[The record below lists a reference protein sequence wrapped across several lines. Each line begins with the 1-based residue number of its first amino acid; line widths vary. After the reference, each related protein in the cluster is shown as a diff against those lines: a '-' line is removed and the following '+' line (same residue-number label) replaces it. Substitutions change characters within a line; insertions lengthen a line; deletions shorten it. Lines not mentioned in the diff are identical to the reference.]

1 MSTIDGTVPYVDTA
15 AVRAAGYSGLVDV
28 KVPAHLLDLLTEEIA
43 QDAETFRLAGDLDAA
58 LKAAVLAG
66 TSPAEYLA
74 RFLNQQHIPSMRDQA
89 ARLRATMTQG
99 ELDGSSSIDADEA
112 SEPLVL
118 ETDGIQLADLGIP
131 NCEAV
136 TSSSEDAATSDCFE
150 LAML

>member
-15 AVRAAGYSGLVDV
+15 AVRAGGYSGLVDV

-58 LKAAVLAG
+58 LKITVLAG
-66 TSPAEYLA
+66 TSPVEHLIA
-74 RFLNQQHIPSMRDQA
+74 FLEEQPIPSMQDQA
-89 ARLRATMTQG
+89 VRLRATMTQG

-131 NCEAV
+131 DCEAV

>member
-1 MSTIDGTVPYVDTA
+1 
-15 AVRAAGYSGLVDV
+15 
-28 KVPAHLLDLLTEEIA
+28 
-43 QDAETFRLAGDLDAA
+43 
-58 LKAAVLAG
+58 
-66 TSPAEYLA
+66 
-74 RFLNQQHIPSMRDQA
+74 
-89 ARLRATMTQG
+89 MTQG

-131 NCEAV
+131 DCEAV

>member
-15 AVRAAGYSGLVDV
+15 AGRAAGYSGLVDV

-58 LKAAVLAG
+58 LKTTVLAG
-66 TSPAEYLA
+66 KSPVEHLI
-74 RFLNQQHIPSMRDQA
+74 RFLNQQPIPSMRDQA